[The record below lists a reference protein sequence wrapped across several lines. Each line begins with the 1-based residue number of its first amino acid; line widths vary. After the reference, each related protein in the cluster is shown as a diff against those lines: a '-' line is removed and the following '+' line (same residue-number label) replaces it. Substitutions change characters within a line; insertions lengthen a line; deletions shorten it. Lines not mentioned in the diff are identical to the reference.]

1 MHTYFLATKLSPESA
16 VDATAIKDNG
26 KKWLDSVKRNCP
38 EVKWLDHYAL
48 FGQYD
53 FISIFQA
60 PDVDT
65 AAKVSVISMSLGA
78 QKAESWPA
86 IPYGDFIKMLDTID

>member
-16 VDATAIKDNG
+16 VDAKAIKANG

-38 EVKWLDHYAL
+38 DVKWLGHYAL

-53 FISIFQA
+53 FISIYQA
-60 PDVDT
+60 SDVDT

-86 IPYGDFIKMLDTID
+86 IPYGDFIKMLDVIE